1 MNTLLLWIVVL
12 AGPIIYLAVI
22 FRHRLKADSYGA
34 FHFADRTVS
43 TTDYVDTTV
52 MYAMQV
58 AALTL
63 FATWGFLY
71 GVGALWVPLFWGVG
85 YWLLAKLIEKGYIDN
100 FLLQHDVGTIHQFLA
115 NKTHWRLLGVLAAL
129 ISLMGIVGP
138 AMYEA
143 EFVGTTVARIY
154 ALEADS
160 PLISGQLLFLFFIV
174 IASIYIL
181 YGGFHAIVKTDS
193 WQLAF
198 GFCGFSLFTA
208 FLLTEVADEGFIVS
222 AISLTIAMLLSVGV
236 LLWLGLQQYGSIRST
251 AKPLQFA
258 FLVYGIALLVIL
270 GYWFLDGNVQD
281 TFTSFW
287 ESQKFGQPLGL
298 GFMSLISLLIAN
310 GLYQV
315 VDVGQWQRLA
325 SARYSESDFGPIK
338 SELVRSIRYVMV
350 YSPVTWIM
358 AILFGMT
365 LKYLLPDLADPYDAV
380 ASFLIAYW
388 QSMPVLVLIF
398 VLSLVA
404 IMLSTLDS
412 LVAAI
417 TFTLHNDCLVAF
429 QSKWRSIQFGR
440 LVTILFLVLGLFFYI
455 DLSGRVNNFADIL
468 YTCWAFQIALFPL
481 VMVAIVRDRLSASGA
496 FASLAMG
503 IIGALLPL
511 YISSLNPYE
520 HAPAL
525 SLLGS
530 GLTMLI
536 FTAVGKKAAQA

>member
-1 MNTLLLWIVVL
+1 MNTLLLWLVVL

-34 FHFADRTVS
+34 FHFAGRTVS

-71 GVGALWVPLFWGVG
+71 GIGALWVPVFWGIG

-100 FLLQHDVGTIHQFLA
+100 FLAQHDVGTIHQFLA
-115 NKTHWRLLGVLAAL
+115 NKTHWRSLGVLAAL

-154 ALEADS
+154 ALEADPPS
-160 PLISGQLLFLFFIV
+160 VLGQLLFLFFV
-174 IASIYIL
+174 AIASIYIL

-208 FLLTEVADEGFIVS
+208 FLLTEVADEGFIVA
-222 AISLTIAMLLSVGV
+222 AISLTIAMLLSVGI

-270 GYWFLDGNVQD
+270 GYWFLNGNVQD
-281 TFTSFW
+281 TLTSFW

-298 GFMSLISLLIAN
+298 GTMSLISLLIAN

-325 SARYSESDFGPIK
+325 SARYSESDFGTTK

-358 AILFGMT
+358 AILFGMI
-365 LKYLLPDLADPYDAV
+365 LKYLLPDLSDPYDAV
-380 ASFLIAYW
+380 ASFLVAYW
-388 QSMPVLVLIF
+388 QSMPVLVLVF
-398 VLSLVA
+398 MLSLVA

-429 QSKWRSIQFGR
+429 KPKWRSIQFGR
-440 LVTILFLVLGLFFYI
+440 LVTILFLILGLFFYI
-455 DLSGRVNNFADIL
+455 DLSSRVNNFADIL

-481 VMVAIVRDRLSASGA
+481 VLVASVRDRLSASGA
-496 FASLAMG
+496 FASLAIG

-536 FTAVGKKAAQA
+536 FTAFGKKAVQA